1 MYIRNTYD
9 NKLNRYICNVC
20 SVKKDTKRSSALLLG
35 LVSFFTEQTLDGA
48 PECTFPRRP
57 IFKDE
62 SSVWYLCKYLQG
74 SELILKSNLNT
85 YLLTIYVLTYIY
97 DFMRIILL
105 FHINEEQKLDNNVV
119 SYLGF
124 ENSIQTKK

>member
-1 MYIRNTYD
+1 MIHCCT
-9 NKLNRYICNVC
+9 KLDHMRQSVNVC
-20 SVKKDTKRSSALLLG
+20 SVKKDTKRNSVLLLG

-74 SELILKSNLNT
+74 SELIMKSNLNT
-85 YLLTIYVLTYIY
+85 YLLIYVLTYTY
-97 DFMRIILL
+97 DFTRIILL
-105 FHINEEQKLDNNVV
+105 FQINEKQKIC
-119 SYLGF
+119 YLGF
-124 ENSIQTKK
+124 ENSTETKK